1 MCAKKADIPSDQYI
15 CVRKMCVVHRVKNL
29 ELRYEYPA
37 LFTDINAKTCHI
49 LIWTHTLL
57 IKMPLS
63 INATVIFN
71 QLPNIFIYELN
82 VRSDFY
88 HASECL
94 FDNLCKVFIWNWFL
108 SIFRTGKN
116 YYFGIESN
124 LVNVIIIS
132 VKKIRQMKNS
142 NDLPIWIE
150 PNNKQFEL
158 SHHLICVINKTF
170 KPKII
175 YLWNF

>member
-1 MCAKKADIPSDQYI
+1 
-15 CVRKMCVVHRVKNL
+15 
-29 ELRYEYPA
+29 
-37 LFTDINAKTCHI
+37 
-49 LIWTHTLL
+49 
-57 IKMPLS
+57 MPLS

-71 QLPNIFIYELN
+71 QLPNIFIYQLN

-108 SIFRTGKN
+108 AIFRTEKN

-132 VKKIRQMKNS
+132 VKKIRQMKNFEWFA
-142 NDLPIWIE
+142 DLNWA
-150 PNNKQFEL
+150 Q
-158 SHHLICVINKTF
+158 
-170 KPKII
+170 
-175 YLWNF
+175 